1 VRNGNY
7 PSSKKDVEKI
17 FIEILTQ
24 KVNYTINDINNK
36 QLDLPK
42 PIGKY
47 MTMLKEETKKLK
59 ILTNN
64 AFTFNDE
71 DNVDTFNKREILLNI
86 AKYKLY
92 ELAKHYKIKKYK
104 KLAKWCLASLLLKQS
119 DIDTMLY
126 KIMLKNRAVKEE

>member
-1 VRNGNY
+1 MRNGNY

-42 PIGKY
+42 PTDKY
-47 MTMLKEETKKLK
+47 MAILKEETKKLK

>member
-1 VRNGNY
+1 
-7 PSSKKDVEKI
+7 
-17 FIEILTQ
+17 
-24 KVNYTINDINNK
+24 
-36 QLDLPK
+36 
-42 PIGKY
+42 
-47 MTMLKEETKKLK
+47 MAMLKEETKKLK

-126 KIMLKNRAVKEE
+126 KVMLKNRAVKEE